1 MAARD
6 DKDNFST
13 LNITSFSGFTHG
25 CVHTLVSS
33 TRKKGILIIFDI
45 AFGGV
50 FFEMARRKVILTKF
64 KLHKKYNNNL
74 Y

>member
-1 MAARD
+1 MILLFLD
-6 DKDNFST
+6 SLMVVYT
-13 LNITSFSGFTHG
+13 HSF
-25 CVHTLVSS
+25 LPLI
-33 TRKKGILIIFDI
+33 KKGIHIVLDI

-50 FFEMARRKVILTKF
+50 FFEVARRKVILTKF

>member
-1 MAARD
+1 MVVC
-6 DKDNFST
+6 T
-13 LNITSFSGFTHG
+13 HSFRP
-25 CVHTLVSS
+25 LV
-33 TRKKGILIIFDI
+33 KKGILIIFDI